1 LTVLGSF
8 GVATLGGGYIL
19 FVFLKVF
26 YLDYLEQKHIDASSA
41 GFRTYRLVYFGN
53 KELRNL

>member
-1 LTVLGSF
+1 MTVLGSF
-8 GVATLGGGYIL
+8 GVATLGGGYVL
-19 FVFLKVF
+19 FVFLKV
-26 YLDYLEQKHIDASSA
+26 YLLDYLEEKHIAASSA